1 MKALKRLLR
10 LEPTEWEVLAL
21 KQQQLILSQQ
31 VDLMRAMNL
40 VMDSLVQPGS
50 SAPAKGLQPT
60 RPPLHSLAEMLLDHL
75 EQREDSPI
83 VMSWMPGREQ

>member
-31 VDLMRAMNL
+31 VDLMRAMNA
-40 VMDSLVQPGS
+40 VMDCLAQRDNSVPRQDSP
-50 SAPAKGLQPT
+50 PT
-60 RPPLHSLAEMLLDHL
+60 RLHPLAEMLLEHL
-75 EQREDSPI
+75 EQRQDNPI